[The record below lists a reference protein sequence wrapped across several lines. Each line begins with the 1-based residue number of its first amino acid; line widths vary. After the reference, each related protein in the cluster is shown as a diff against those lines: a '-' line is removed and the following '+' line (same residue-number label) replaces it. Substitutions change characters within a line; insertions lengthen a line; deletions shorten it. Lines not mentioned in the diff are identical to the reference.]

1 MKIVIPTA
9 TDSLDGPF
17 DPRFGRGAYFC
28 IVDSDTGA
36 FQAHPNPGANASGGA
51 GVQASQF
58 VANQKVQAVV
68 GGDFGPN
75 AHMTLAAA
83 GIAMY
88 LAPAGESLT
97 GRQLLERF
105 QAGKLQAVKA
115 PTSAGHHGRS

>member
-36 FQAHPNPGANASGGA
+36 FQAHSNPAKSARGGA
-51 GVQASQF
+51 GVQAAQF
-58 VANQKVQAVV
+58 IANQNVQAAI

-75 AHMTLAAA
+75 AHMTLSAA

-105 QAGKLQAVKA
+105 RAGKLQAAKA